1 MAKLPLISDDFVR
14 RVSLPAARTNV
25 IFRDRKLTGF
35 QLRVR
40 RMSNGGLTKTYQVEH
55 KGIGNG
61 GRKVIVIGDVNV
73 FSVEDARDEAAA
85 ILKAVSTGDDP
96 KAVRRARKNA
106 PSWEALVTAF
116 DADHIE
122 EKAPG
127 TQKDYRGRIRRNLT
141 PFFKG
146 VKIATITSD
155 LVSDFKRKKRHNPTD
170 ANRSL
175 AVLSV
180 MMHYAK
186 GKGWCASNPVVG
198 IKRNKENPREAWLD
212 EIDLP
217 KFLAVLQKRTTDDAM
232 TDLIRF
238 LLISGWRV
246 SEARLLRW
254 EEMDLPRLTAHIQT
268 KTGFQARQLSTD
280 AATVIDRQ
288 KHRLGYVFS
297 GRYGRFPIAY
307 KRIRTSL
314 EALCAEAEINRITP
328 HVLRHSSAT
337 WSAVNGADLLELR
350 QAYGWKGLAMPNRY
364 VSKAEALGRQGA
376 QKAADAMNVLGK
388 PAAPLRKFS

>member
-14 RVSLPAARTNV
+14 RVSLPDERTNV

-40 RMSNGGLTKTYQVEH
+40 RMAYDGLTKTYQVEY
-55 KGIGNG
+55 KGIGG
-61 GRKVIVIGDVNV
+61 GRKVIVIGDANV
-73 FSVEDARDEAAA
+73 FTNEDARDEAIA

-96 KAVRRARKNA
+96 KAIKRGRQNA
-106 PSWEALVTAF
+106 PTWETLVTAF
-116 DADHIE
+116 DADHID
-122 EKAPG
+122 EKAPA

-146 VKIATITSD
+146 VKIATITPD
-155 LVSDFKRKKRHNPTD
+155 LVSDFKRKKRRNPTD

-186 GKGWCASNPVVG
+186 GKGWCAGNPVVG
-198 IKRNKENPREAWLD
+198 IKRNKETPRDAWLD

-217 KFLAVLQKRTTDDAM
+217 KFLAVLQKRAADDAM

-254 EEMDLPRLTAHIQT
+254 EEMVLPRLTAHIQT

-288 KHRLGYVFS
+288 KHRIGYVFS
-297 GRYGRFPIAY
+297 GRSGRYPIDY
-307 KRIRTSL
+307 KRIRAAL
-314 EALCAEAEINRITP
+314 DALCAEAGINRITP

-388 PAAPLRKFS
+388 PAAPLRKLS

>member
-1 MAKLPLISDDFVR
+1 MARLPLISDDFVR
-14 RVSLPAARTNV
+14 RTGLPDGRNNA

-35 QLRVR
+35 QLRIR
-40 RMSNGGLTKTYQVEH
+40 RMAGGGLTKTYQVEH
-55 KGIGNG
+55 KGIGNS
-61 GRKVIVIGDVNV
+61 GRKVIVIGDVNI
-73 FSVEDARDEAAA
+73 FTVEDARCEAIA

-96 KAVRRARKNA
+96 KAIRRARQNA
-106 PSWEALVTAF
+106 PNWETLVTAF
-116 DADHIE
+116 DTDHIE
-122 EKAPG
+122 EKAPS

-146 VKIATITSD
+146 VKIATVTPD
-155 LVSDFKRKKRHNPTD
+155 LVSDFKRKKRRNPTD

-180 MMHYAK
+180 MMNYAK
-186 GKGWCASNPVVG
+186 AKAWCVGNPVVG
-198 IKRNKENPREAWLD
+198 IKRNKEKPREAWLD

-217 KFLAVLQKRTTDDAM
+217 KFLAVLQKRAADDAM
-232 TDLIRF
+232 IDLIRF

-254 EEMDLPRLTAHIQT
+254 EEVELPRLTAHIQT

-280 AATVIDRQ
+280 AATIIDRQ
-288 KHRLGYVFS
+288 KHRIGFVFS
-297 GRYGRFPIAY
+297 GRAGRFPMAY
-307 KRIRTSL
+307 KRIRAVL
-314 EALCAEAEINRITP
+314 DALCAEAEINRITP

-364 VSKAEALGRQGA
+364 VSRAEALGRQGA

-388 PAAPLRKFS
+388 PAAPLQKLP